1 MPFRTD
7 PGCLEGVDILQLML
21 HRTISYHQQIVN
33 EKYELLSY
41 MIKLH
46 VNFYFLKF
54 SLSVQITPQHKE
66 GIDMV
71 TKGYLPL
78 SLGLVVQ
85 NPQASHLP
93 IQNKMLYKLFALP
106 IGLTFHPTYFNHYL
120 PKKFPFHPIIIL
132 TNVKFDCYL
141 PFFPFS
147 FISHPV

>member
-7 PGCLEGVDILQLML
+7 LGCLEGVDILQLML

-33 EKYELLSY
+33 EKYELLPY

-71 TKGYLPL
+71 TKGHLPL

-85 NPQASHLP
+85 NP
-93 IQNKMLYKLFALP
+93 
-106 IGLTFHPTYFNHYL
+106 
-120 PKKFPFHPIIIL
+120 
-132 TNVKFDCYL
+132 
-141 PFFPFS
+141 
-147 FISHPV
+147 